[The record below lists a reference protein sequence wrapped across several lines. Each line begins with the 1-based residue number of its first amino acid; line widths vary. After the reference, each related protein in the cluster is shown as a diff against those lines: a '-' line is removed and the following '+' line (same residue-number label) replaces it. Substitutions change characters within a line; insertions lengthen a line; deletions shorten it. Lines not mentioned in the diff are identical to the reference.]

1 LNTLRLSFPVSFQR
15 NIAVFSEPGSGW
27 MQGVPCREW
36 LVLSKRH
43 NTADG
48 RFPVRPKGAKQ
59 MIQYGVTVLDK
70 DPAIVCGP
78 CLVLNHLLSSEHDNI
93 TLEGYVH

>member
-1 LNTLRLSFPVSFQR
+1 
-15 NIAVFSEPGSGW
+15 

-43 NTADG
+43 NTADD

-70 DPAIVCGP
+70 DWAIVCDP
-78 CLVLNHLLSSEHDNI
+78 CLVLDQLLSSEHDNI
-93 TLEGYVH
+93 TLEEYVH